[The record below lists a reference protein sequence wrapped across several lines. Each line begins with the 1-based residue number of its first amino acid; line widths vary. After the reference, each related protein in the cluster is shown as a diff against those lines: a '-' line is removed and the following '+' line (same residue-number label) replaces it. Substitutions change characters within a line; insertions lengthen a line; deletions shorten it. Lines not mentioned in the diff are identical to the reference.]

1 MIVSFRIIR
10 FSGPRHNELATRAGP
25 GRAHSDLVAK
35 SRETALTETGPPCM
49 QYSSSQNEPESG
61 MVLAAAEEENHVEDG
76 EDGYEDFQDERA
88 RLVELIH
95 HEVVKFAEG
104 VQLLFH

>member
-1 MIVSFRIIR
+1 M
-10 FSGPRHNELATRAGP
+10 
-25 GRAHSDLVAK
+25 AK

-76 EDGYEDFQDERA
+76 EDGFQELSRTNERVS
-88 RLVELIH
+88 LN
-95 HEVVKFAEG
+95 
-104 VQLLFH
+104 